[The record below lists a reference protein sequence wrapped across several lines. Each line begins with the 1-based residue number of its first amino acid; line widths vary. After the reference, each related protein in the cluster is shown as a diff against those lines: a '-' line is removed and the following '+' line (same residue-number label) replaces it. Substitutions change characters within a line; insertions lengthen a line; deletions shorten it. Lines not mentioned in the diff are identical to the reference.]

1 MLDVYPDQVVAQ
13 QILPVNPAETLVRE
27 TAYAL
32 PHGAREARLARYLNR
47 RIRRRLEA
55 ADRRAA
61 ERLQSGISA
70 GDYRPGP
77 LAADDHG
84 VRWHV
89 GRLRTSI
96 PMPVAEAR
104 ARVELPD

>member
-1 MLDVYPDQVVAQ
+1 MLDVYPDQVVSQ
-13 QILPVNPAETLVRE
+13 QLLPLNSAETLVRE

-32 PHGAREARLARYLNR
+32 PVGSREVRLARYLNR
-47 RIRRRLEA
+47 RLRRRLET

-61 ERLQSGISA
+61 ERLQSGIGT

-89 GRLRTSI
+89 GRLRATISDTG
-96 PMPVAEAR
+96 R
-104 ARVELPD
+104 